1 MVRPGG
7 KGAVVTVRIT
17 LNPNPEY
24 KAPRGVHF
32 CILGK
37 ADIPLLEEH
46 LTGLDAKG
54 RHDRF
59 NGSTDTQAIA
69 DYARRCIHPG
79 VMVIAAEKDG
89 HVIGVAEL
97 HPATLDIAEAAFSVN
112 QDWRGKGIG
121 AALFA
126 LILEAAWS
134 RGLSELDISTHADND
149 AMKKLARKFGAELTF
164 DHGDG
169 TGRIDLENVRMLE
182 G

>member
-1 MVRPGG
+1 MDPEF
-7 KGAVVTVRIT
+7 AMRIA
-17 LNPNPEY
+17 LKPNPDF
-24 KAPRGVHF
+24 KPPRGVHM

-59 NGSTDTQAIA
+59 NGVLDTDGIA

-97 HPATLDIAEAAFSVN
+97 HPANMEIAEAAFSV
-112 QDWRGKGIG
+112 DAKWRGHGVG
-121 AALFA
+121 SALFA
-126 LILEAAWS
+126 LIIEAAWS
-134 RGLSELDISTHADND
+134 RGLSQLEITTHADND
-149 AMKKLARKFGAELTF
+149 AMKKLTRKFGAELTF

-169 TGRIDLENVRMLE
+169 TGRIDLDGIQFTEE
-182 G
+182 GAVA